1 MWSVK
6 RLLSAALATG
16 LLLAAG
22 CGGGGGGGSNSTPAA
37 TTPASTAPAASG
49 GAVTKVSMK
58 NISFNPKTVTVSK
71 GTTVEWTND
80 DSVNHDVTKKG
91 GPGPDFSS
99 GNGNLGGGDTYKQT
113 FNTPG
118 TVTYVCTIHPG
129 MTGTIVV
136 K

>member
-1 MWSVK
+1 VK
-6 RLLSAALATG
+6 RLLVVPGLALAII
-16 LLLAAG
+16 AAG
-22 CGGGGGGGSNSTPAA
+22 CGGGGGGN
-37 TTPASTAPAASG
+37 TTPTATAPAATAPSSAAGG
-49 GAVTKVSMK
+49 GAAVKVSMK
-58 NISFNPKTVTVSK
+58 NIAFNPKTVTVSK
-71 GTTVEWTND
+71 GGTVEWTND

-99 GNGNLGGGDTYKQT
+99 GKGNLASGATYKQT

-118 TVTYVCTIHPG
+118 TIQYVCTIHPG

>member
-1 MWSVK
+1 VSGVQ
-6 RLLSAALATG
+6 RFLAVGVVALVV
-16 LLLAAG
+16 AG
-22 CGGGGGGGSNSTPAA
+22 CGGGGGSGSSSTPTAA
-37 TTPASTAPAASG
+37 APASTAPAAG
-49 GAVTKVSMK
+49 GSTVKVSMK
-58 NISFNPKTVTVSK
+58 NIAFDPKTVTVSK
-71 GTTVEWTND
+71 GGTVEWTND

-99 GNGNLGGGDTYKQT
+99 GNGNLAGGDTYKQT

-118 TVTYVCTIHPG
+118 TIQYVCTIHPG